1 MKKLKMPLALL
12 IIIIST
18 VISTLLVNIIEKR
31 DLLSTKENLESHL
44 EEFKTVNRKK
54 VSVVLKR
61 KIGDQYVLLYTT
73 KSLDEKIGIAYYIK
87 TDLFPLY
94 ELVRDEE
101 ANHGLLG
108 SSYLNNQRFI
118 VYGNVRDSGADHFKY
133 RNQIDFKKVKL
144 GKGPYFI
151 QVENYQGQLAVPLVT
166 FYNNKGEELA
176 TAPAK

>member
-1 MKKLKMPLALL
+1 MKKLKMPKVLL
-12 IIIIST
+12 IIIVST
-18 VISTLLVNIIEKR
+18 AISTLLMNIIEKR
-31 DLLSTKENLESHL
+31 DLLSTKDNLESHL
-44 EEFKTVNRKK
+44 EEFKTVNKNK

-87 TDLFPLY
+87 TDSFPLY

-118 VYGNVRDSGADHFKY
+118 VYGNVRDSGADHFQY

-151 QVENYQGQLAVPLVT
+151 QVENYQRQLAVPLVT